1 MPQELRQAAQGNVLP
16 VVVVTNSDGSKP
28 ITGFTASGNTAK
40 SVKQIARDLKK
51 KIRETPEIIAAGPAT
66 ETKEEVAAAPESKE
80 DADAST
86 AYNVL
91 VESRKWTNTSG
102 KTITAAVLSVDVSD
116 VTFLMSGD
124 KQVKYPLANLSAG
137 SRAALAELTR

>member
-1 MPQELRQAAQGNVLP
+1 MPQELRQVAKGNTMP
-16 VVVVTNSDGSKP
+16 IVVVTNSDGSKP

-40 SVKQIARDLKK
+40 SVKKIARDLKK

-66 ETKEEVAAAPESKE
+66 ETKEEVADAPAKDEG
-80 DADAST
+80 ADSST
-86 AYNVL
+86 TYNVL
-91 VESRKWTNTSG
+91 VESRKWTNSSG

-124 KQVKYPLANLSAG
+124 KQVKYPLSKLSSE
-137 SRAALAELTR
+137 SRAALADLTK